1 MNKEKVVGVITIISA
16 IVTLVSE
23 LFYFILPFIL
33 SHSFQLTSGKSGSI
47 GIIRGADG
55 PTAIYVAHQPSLH
68 MFTIIAAM
76 ITAAGTA
83 YLFIKRRKQNN

>member
-1 MNKEKVVGVITIISA
+1 MNKERVVGIITIISA

-33 SHSFQLTSGKSGSI
+33 SHSFQLTSGKPGSI
-47 GIIRGADG
+47 GIIGGVDG

-68 MFTIIAAM
+68 LFTIIAAM
-76 ITAAGTA
+76 ITIAGIA
-83 YLFIKRRKQNN
+83 YLFIKRKQNN